1 MKWILLYT
9 TVALVNHSR
18 KKFDSMYYVLNC
30 IDVDP
35 KEILRNMYVFV
46 NRVVII
52 NEINCINRI
61 LKGTF

>member
-9 TVALVNHSR
+9 TVALVNHAR
-18 KKFDSMYYVLNC
+18 KKFDSMYHVLNC

-46 NRVVII
+46 I
-52 NEINCINRI
+52 
-61 LKGTF
+61 KGGNN